1 MRLRLELD
9 RPLVHEGVDVIETP
23 LAIALDAQAV
33 TKTFIGA
40 TVREQVEGSRVYG
53 LEDLELHRQLGDGLG
68 IPLGLDQPLDLG
80 FEVGDLLLV
89 VVHPRNE
96 SSCPTSSESGSSMRP
111 KPRPGSR

>member
-40 TVREQVEGSRVYG
+40 TAREQVEGSRVYG

-68 IPLGLDQPLDLG
+68 IPLGLAQPLDLG
-80 FEVGDLLLV
+80 FRAAVSLFLASP
-89 VVHPRNE
+89 PRTE
-96 SSCPTSSESGSSMRP
+96 PSCQTFV
-111 KPRPGSR
+111 